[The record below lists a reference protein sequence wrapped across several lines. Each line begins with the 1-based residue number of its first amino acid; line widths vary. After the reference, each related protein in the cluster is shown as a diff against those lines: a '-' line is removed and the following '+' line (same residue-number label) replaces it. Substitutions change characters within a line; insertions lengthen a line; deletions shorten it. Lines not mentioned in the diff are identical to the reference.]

1 MTDWRT
7 AGLENFGVF
16 QPRVTDG
23 RFEIPRILPERLPAV
38 EWTGFNYARGAKGA
52 RLNTGATRATG
63 VHFFLDDYQFR
74 AVWEYPERYA
84 QALGRFGAVL
94 SPDFSTYADMPQI
107 LQLWNHYRK
116 HWLGAFWQSRGL
128 TVVPTISWS
137 TPASWEWCFD
147 GEPHGG
153 AVAISTVGVERD
165 KSAFDFFVAG
175 YQEMITR
182 LQPSQILVYGK
193 RFEFMTEDYLTVVEP
208 FFKQMRGRS
217 SNSGLREAGK
227 N

>member
-23 RFEIPRILPERLPAV
+23 RFEIPRIQPERLPAV

-52 RLNTGATRATG
+52 RPNTG

-74 AVWEYPERYA
+74 TVWERPERYA
-84 QALGRFGAVL
+84 QVLGRFGAVL
-94 SPDFSTYADMPQI
+94 SPDFSTYTDMPAI

-147 GEPHGG
+147 GEPRGG

-165 KSAFDFFVAG
+165 RNAFDFFVAG

-193 RFEFMTEDYLTVVEP
+193 RFEFMTEDNITAVEP
-208 FFKQMRGRS
+208 FFKQMRGRVE
-217 SNSGLREAGK
+217 NGRQR
-227 N
+227 

>member
-23 RFEIPRILPERLPAV
+23 RFEIPRIQPERLPAV
-38 EWTGFNYARGAKGA
+38 EWTGFNYARGMSG
-52 RLNTGATRATG
+52 TQEETG

-94 SPDFSTYADMPQI
+94 SPDFSAYADMPQI

-147 GEPHGG
+147 GEPRGG

-165 KSAFDFFVAG
+165 RNAFDFFAAG

-182 LQPSQILVYGK
+182 LQPLQILVYGK
-193 RFEFMTEDYLTVVEP
+193 RFDFMTEDYLTVVEP
-208 FFKQMRGRS
+208 FFKQMRGRVDNGRS
-217 SNSGLREAGK
+217 RFVKRREKG
-227 N
+227 

>member
-23 RFEIPRILPERLPAV
+23 RFEIPRIQPERLPAV
-38 EWTGFNYARGAKGA
+38 EWTGFNYARGAKGT
-52 RLNTGATRATG
+52 RPNMGATRATG

-84 QALGRFGAVL
+84 QVLGRFGAVL
-94 SPDFSTYADMPQI
+94 SPDFSTYADMPVI

-147 GEPHGG
+147 GEPRGG

-165 KSAFDFFVAG
+165 RNAFDFFAAG

-193 RFEFMTEDYLTVVEP
+193 RFDFMTEDYLTVVEP
-208 FFKQMRGRS
+208 FFKQMRGRVD
-217 SNSGLREAGK
+217 NGRQR
-227 N
+227 

>member
-23 RFEIPRILPERLPAV
+23 RFEIPRIQPERLPAV

-52 RLNTGATRATG
+52 RPNTG

-74 AVWEYPERYA
+74 AVWERPERYA

-165 KSAFDFFVAG
+165 RNAFDFFVAG

-208 FFKQMRGRS
+208 FYKQMRGRVE
-217 SNSGLREAGK
+217 NGRQR
-227 N
+227 

>member
-23 RFEIPRILPERLPAV
+23 RFEIPRIQPERLPEV

-52 RLNTGATRATG
+52 RLNTG

-84 QALGRFGAVL
+84 QVLGRFGAVL

-147 GEPHGG
+147 GEPRGG

-165 KSAFDFFVAG
+165 RNAFDFFVAG

-182 LQPSQILVYGK
+182 LQPLQILVYGK
-193 RFEFMTEDYLTVVEP
+193 RFDFMTEDYLTVVEP
-208 FFKQMRGRS
+208 FFKQMRGRVD
-217 SNSGLREAGK
+217 NGRQR
-227 N
+227 